1 MTVLNFLLYFFF
13 TKRFYK
19 YKKAQNRLQRTKIKK
34 MCIKYIQG
42 KKSHSFAYLRF
53 MLLLGCVFMLLVL
66 CITFSAFSAYKK
78 SLNDP
83 NKLVFVR
90 KTI

>member
-13 TKRFYK
+13 
-19 YKKAQNRLQRTKIKK
+19 YKKILQVQKSTKPLTAYKNKK

>member
-1 MTVLNFLLYFFF
+1 MTVLSFYYIF
-13 TKRFYK
+13 FYK
-19 YKKAQNRLQRTKIKK
+19 KISQVQKSTKPLTAYKNKK

-42 KKSHSFAYLRF
+42 KKNHSFTYLRF
-53 MLLLGCVFMLLVL
+53 MPFLGCVFMLLVL
-66 CITFSAFSAYKK
+66 FITFSPFSAYKK

-83 NKLVFVR
+83 SKLVFVR